1 MYQIWEKT
9 AGSGQINCYVFI
21 SAATVAAGT
30 AVYLFLMKASWRG
43 VYENSIQMVYSA
55 VSLPNMN
62 LGQMLLVGAGVGF
75 LTIIAAVLCT
85 LMISSI
91 CRSVQA
97 AVITGMVL
105 CLLPIIIGQMS
116 SGNLAGWI
124 RCILPT
130 GGLGLGS
137 SFFYELFDFNF
148 LYLGGVSFWIRS

>member
-1 MYQIWEKT
+1 M
-9 AGSGQINCYVFI
+9 
-21 SAATVAAGT
+21 
-30 AVYLFLMKASWRG
+30 
-43 VYENSIQMVYSA
+43 
-55 VSLPNMN
+55 VSLP
-62 LGQMLLVGAGVGF
+62 F
-75 LTIIAAVLCT
+75 IAAVLCT

-148 LYLGGVSFWIRS
+148 LYLGGVSFWIPFVIPVALAVEFRCCRTDYIFITDIWLTRIQEREGSEESIRGIFTDIYGTTAQDVRIL